1 MKEYFTSWIL
11 SLFIVWYTLYLLN
24 IGIHK
29 YINIYYLSVILI
41 YGYILFIIIDMNIKG
56 IKYENS
62 FYFLS
67 AIIHL
72 TPLFILCLTN
82 NIKSK
87 YAFETTIILVMLYL
101 VYLEVNKT
109 DVISVYTDDRKRFT
123 SLNDIINYL
132 DMR

>member
-11 SLFIVWYTLYLLN
+11 SLFILWYASYILN

-56 IKYENS
+56 IKYEKS

-72 TPLFILCLTN
+72 LPLSILCLTN
-82 NIKSK
+82 NIKSD
-87 YAFETTIILVMLYL
+87 YAFETTILLVILYL
-101 VYLEVNKT
+101 FYLEMIKT

-123 SLNDIINYL
+123 SLNDVIKYIG
-132 DMR
+132 MR

>member
-62 FYFLS
+62 FYCLS

-72 TPLFILCLTN
+72 TPLFIFCLTN

>member
-11 SLFIVWYTLYLLN
+11 SLFIIWYALYLLN

-56 IKYENS
+56 IKYEKT

-132 DMR
+132 DMH

>member
-1 MKEYFTSWIL
+1 
-11 SLFIVWYTLYLLN
+11 
-24 IGIHK
+24 
-29 YINIYYLSVILI
+29 
-41 YGYILFIIIDMNIKG
+41 MNIKG

-132 DMR
+132 DMH